1 MKMKVAVPKKRETL
15 TSETAAR
22 QRGNSV
28 GETAESPFTEY
39 DKSGIG
45 VTGGA
50 MDLHRGAFC
59 YRRGNGYTPRGFLL
73 PAGQQIYI
81 EGYLGIIT
89 QRGSGRSSTGRR
101 LPGYHN
107 TPRFRAIEHRAKVTW
122 VS

>member
-1 MKMKVAVPKKRETL
+1 MKVAVPKKRETL

-73 PAGQQIYI
+73 PAGQRIHTDGLSVTGGATDI
-81 EGYLGIIT
+81 H
-89 QRGSGRSSTGRR
+89 RGAFCYRR
-101 LPGYHN
+101 GNRY
-107 TPRFRAIEHRAKVTW
+107 TSKVTW